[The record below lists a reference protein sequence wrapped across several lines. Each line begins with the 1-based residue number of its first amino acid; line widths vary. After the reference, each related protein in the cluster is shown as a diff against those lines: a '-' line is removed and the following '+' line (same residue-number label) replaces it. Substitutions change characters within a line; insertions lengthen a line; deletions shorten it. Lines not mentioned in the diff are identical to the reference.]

1 MKDKERIK
9 KFIEFQD
16 KDLKFEDIALELGI
30 AKTTLRAFLN
40 KNGYK
45 MHNGKYKL
53 KDESSEFKQIEFEQS
68 ENSNKKK
75 STNTKENKN
84 TGNKR
89 VKTKKEQDIKKKV
102 DSKTNNNESNSRKNI
117 KIDNK
122 VETKKI
128 KRGAPKKDRKIN
140 ITQEDL
146 DKLCEVYDWYME
158 VKDLKSMKTKTKTN
172 KKDIKIEDT
181 NIDTLK
187 STSIK
192 VDKKTWEDFERL
204 CSNSKFTKQ
213 EIITQALKDFMK
225 EYKNLL

>member
-53 KDESSEFKQIEFEQS
+53 KDESSKCKQMEFEQS
-68 ENSNKKK
+68 ENPSKNK
-75 STNTKENKN
+75 STKIKENKN
-84 TGNKR
+84 DYNKE
-89 VKTKKEQDIKKKV
+89 VKIKKEKNTKKKL
-102 DSKTNNNESNSRKNI
+102 DSKK
-117 KIDNK
+117 DNT
-122 VETKKI
+122 VEIKKI
-128 KRGAPKKDRKIN
+128 KRATPKKDRKIN

-158 VKDLKSMKTKTKTN
+158 VKDLKSMKSKSNTN
-172 KKDIKIEDT
+172 KKDIRIEDT
-181 NIDTLK
+181 NLESLK

-204 CSNSKFTKQ
+204 CSNSKFSKQ

>member
-9 KFIEFQD
+9 KFIELQD
-16 KDLKFEDIALELGI
+16 KNLKFEDIALELGI
-30 AKTTLRAFLN
+30 AKTTLRVFLN

-45 MHNGKYKL
+45 MNNGKYKL
-53 KDESSEFKQIEFEQS
+53 KDDVIEFKQIEFE
-68 ENSNKKK
+68 ENKNYNKNK
-75 STNTKENKN
+75 STKTKENKTTSKKEKETTK
-84 TGNKR
+84 TG
-89 VKTKKEQDIKKKV
+89 KTK
-102 DSKTNNNESNSRKNI
+102 ESNLKKNI
-117 KIDNK
+117 KVENK
-122 VETKKI
+122 VENKTTKRQI
-128 KRGAPKKDRKIN
+128 PKKDRKIN

-158 VKDLKSMKTKTKTN
+158 VKDLKSMKSNSSKN

-181 NIDTLK
+181 NLESLK
-187 STSIK
+187 STNIK

-204 CSNSKFTKQ
+204 CSNSKFSKQ

>member
-1 MKDKERIK
+1 MKDKDKERIK
-9 KFIEFQD
+9 KFIELQN

-30 AKTTLRAFLN
+30 AKTTLRVFLN
-40 KNGYK
+40 RNGYK
-45 MHNGKYKL
+45 MYNGKYKL

-68 ENSNKKK
+68 KNSSKKK
-75 STNTKENKN
+75 STKIKENKN
-84 TGNKR
+84 TANKE
-89 VKTKKEQDIKKKV
+89 VKIKKEKDTKKKV
-102 DSKTNNNESNSRKNI
+102 ESKEGNSRKNI

-122 VETKKI
+122 VETKKN
-128 KRGAPKKDRKIN
+128 KRGVPKKDRKIN

-158 VKDLKSMKTKTKTN
+158 VKDLKSMK
-172 KKDIKIEDT
+172 IKAK
-181 NIDTLK
+181 IDTLK

-192 VDKKTWEDFERL
+192 VDKKTWQDFERL

>member
-9 KFIEFQD
+9 KFIELQD
-16 KDLKFEDIALELGI
+16 KDKI
-30 AKTTLRAFLN
+30 
-40 KNGYK
+40 
-45 MHNGKYKL
+45 
-53 KDESSEFKQIEFEQS
+53 
-68 ENSNKKK
+68 KK
-75 STNTKENKN
+75 EKN
-84 TGNKR
+84 T
-89 VKTKKEQDIKKKV
+89 KKKV
-102 DSKTNNNESNSRKNI
+102 DSKK
-117 KIDNK
+117 DNA
-122 VETKKI
+122 VEIKKI
-128 KRGAPKKDRKIN
+128 KRATPKKYRKIN

-158 VKDLKSMKTKTKTN
+158 VKDLKSMKSKSNTN

-181 NIDTLK
+181 NLDSLK

-204 CSNSKFTKQ
+204 CSNSKFSKQ

>member
-9 KFIEFQD
+9 KFIELQD
-16 KDLKFEDIALELGI
+16 KNLKFEDIALELGI
-30 AKTTLRAFLN
+30 AKTTLRVFLN

-45 MHNGKYKL
+45 MNNGKYKL
-53 KDESSEFKQIEFEQS
+53 KDDFIEFKQIEFE
-68 ENSNKKK
+68 ENKNYNKNK
-75 STNTKENKN
+75 STKTKENKTTSKKEKDITK
-84 TGNKR
+84 TG
-89 VKTKKEQDIKKKV
+89 KTK
-102 DSKTNNNESNSRKNI
+102 ESNLKKNI
-117 KIDNK
+117 KVENK
-122 VETKKI
+122 VEKKTTKRQI
-128 KRGAPKKDRKIN
+128 PKKDRKIN

-158 VKDLKSMKTKTKTN
+158 VKDLKSMKSNSSKN

-181 NIDTLK
+181 NLESLK
-187 STSIK
+187 STNIK

-204 CSNSKFTKQ
+204 CSNSKFSKQ

>member
-1 MKDKERIK
+1 MKDKDKERIK
-9 KFIEFQD
+9 KFIELQD

-30 AKTTLRAFLN
+30 AKTTLRVFLN
-40 KNGYK
+40 RNGYK
-45 MHNGKYKL
+45 MYNGKYKL

-68 ENSNKKK
+68 KSSNKKK
-75 STNTKENKN
+75 STKIKENKN
-84 TGNKR
+84 TANKEG
-89 VKTKKEQDIKKKV
+89 KIKKDIKKKV
-102 DSKTNNNESNSRKNI
+102 DSKEGNSRKNI

-122 VETKKI
+122 VETKKN
-128 KRGAPKKDRKIN
+128 KRGVPKKDRKIN

-158 VKDLKSMKTKTKTN
+158 VKDLKSMKNKAKTN

-181 NIDTLK
+181 NIESLK

>member
-1 MKDKERIK
+1 MKDKDKERIK
-9 KFIEFQD
+9 KFIELQD

-30 AKTTLRAFLN
+30 AKTTLRVFLN
-40 KNGYK
+40 RNGYK
-45 MHNGKYKL
+45 MYNGKYKL

-68 ENSNKKK
+68 KNSNKKK
-75 STNTKENKN
+75 STKIKENKN
-84 TGNKR
+84 TANKEG
-89 VKTKKEQDIKKKV
+89 KIKKDIKKKV
-102 DSKTNNNESNSRKNI
+102 DSKEGNSIKNI

-122 VETKKI
+122 VETKKN
-128 KRGAPKKDRKIN
+128 KRGVPKKDRKIN
-140 ITQEDL
+140 ITQVDL

-158 VKDLKSMKTKTKTN
+158 VKDLKSMKIKAKTN

>member
-1 MKDKERIK
+1 MKDKDKERIK
-9 KFIEFQD
+9 KFIELQN

-30 AKTTLRAFLN
+30 AKTTLRVFLN
-40 KNGYK
+40 RNGYK
-45 MHNGKYKL
+45 MYNGKYKL

-68 ENSNKKK
+68 KSSNKKK
-75 STNTKENKN
+75 STKIKENKN
-84 TGNKR
+84 TANKEG
-89 VKTKKEQDIKKKV
+89 KIKKDIKKKV
-102 DSKTNNNESNSRKNI
+102 DSKEGNSIKNI

-122 VETKKI
+122 VETKKN
-128 KRGAPKKDRKIN
+128 KRGVPKNDRKIN
-140 ITQEDL
+140 VTQEDL

-158 VKDLKSMKTKTKTN
+158 VKDLKSMKNKAKTN

-181 NIDTLK
+181 NIESLK

>member
-1 MKDKERIK
+1 MKDKDKERIK
-9 KFIEFQD
+9 KFIELQN

-30 AKTTLRAFLN
+30 AKTTLRVFLN
-40 KNGYK
+40 RNGYK
-45 MHNGKYKL
+45 MYNGKYKL

-68 ENSNKKK
+68 KNSNKKK
-75 STNTKENKN
+75 STKIKENKN
-84 TGNKR
+84 TANKEG
-89 VKTKKEQDIKKKV
+89 KIKKDIKKKV
-102 DSKTNNNESNSRKNI
+102 DSKEGNSIKNI

-122 VETKKI
+122 VETKKN
-128 KRGAPKKDRKIN
+128 KRGVPKKDRKIN

-158 VKDLKSMKTKTKTN
+158 VKDLKSMKIKAKTN

-181 NIDTLK
+181 NIESLK

-213 EIITQALKDFMK
+213 EIITQALKNFMK

>member
-9 KFIEFQD
+9 KFIELQD
-16 KDLKFEDIALELGI
+16 KNLKFEDIALELGI
-30 AKTTLRAFLN
+30 AKTTLRVFLN

-45 MHNGKYKL
+45 MNNGKYKL
-53 KDESSEFKQIEFEQS
+53 KDDFIEFKQIEFE
-68 ENSNKKK
+68 ENKNYNKNK
-75 STNTKENKN
+75 STKTKENKTTSKKEKETTK
-84 TGNKR
+84 TG
-89 VKTKKEQDIKKKV
+89 KTK
-102 DSKTNNNESNSRKNI
+102 ESNLKKNI
-117 KIDNK
+117 KVENK
-122 VETKKI
+122 TTKRQI
-128 KRGAPKKDRKIN
+128 PKKDRKIN

-158 VKDLKSMKTKTKTN
+158 VKDLKSMKTNSSKN

-181 NIDTLK
+181 NLESLK
-187 STSIK
+187 STNIK

-204 CSNSKFTKQ
+204 CSNSKFSKQ

>member
-1 MKDKERIK
+1 M
-9 KFIEFQD
+9 
-16 KDLKFEDIALELGI
+16 
-30 AKTTLRAFLN
+30 
-40 KNGYK
+40 Y
-45 MHNGKYKL
+45 NGKYKL

-68 ENSNKKK
+68 KNSNKKK
-75 STNTKENKN
+75 STKIKENKN
-84 TGNKR
+84 TANKEG
-89 VKTKKEQDIKKKV
+89 KIKKDIKKKV
-102 DSKTNNNESNSRKNI
+102 DSKEGNSIKNI

-122 VETKKI
+122 VETKKN
-128 KRGAPKKDRKIN
+128 KRGVPKKDRKIN

-158 VKDLKSMKTKTKTN
+158 VKDLKSMKNKAKTN

-181 NIDTLK
+181 NIESLK

>member
-1 MKDKERIK
+1 MKYKERIA
-9 KFIEFQD
+9 KFLELQN
-16 KDLKFEDIALELGI
+16 KNLKFEDIALELGI

-45 MHNGKYKL
+45 MYDGKYKL
-53 KDESSEFKQIEFEQS
+53 KDEISEFKQLEFEQ
-68 ENSNKKK
+68 NKDFTKNK
-75 STNTKENKN
+75 YSKIKTNTKNYD
-84 TGNKR
+84 
-89 VKTKKEQDIKKKV
+89 KEIQV
-102 DSKTNNNESNSRKNI
+102 DN
-117 KIDNK
+117 
-122 VETKKI
+122 KKI
-128 KRGAPKKDRKIN
+128 KRKTIKRDKKIN

-158 VKDLKSMKTKTKTN
+158 VKNLKSMKSRVN

-181 NIDTLK
+181 NLESLK
-187 STSIK
+187 NTTIK

-225 EYKNLL
+225 EYRNLL

>member
-9 KFIEFQD
+9 KFIELQD
-16 KDLKFEDIALELGI
+16 KNLKFEDIALELGI
-30 AKTTLRAFLN
+30 AKTTLRVFLN

-45 MHNGKYKL
+45 MNNGKYKL
-53 KDESSEFKQIEFEQS
+53 KDDFIEFKQIEFE
-68 ENSNKKK
+68 ENKNFNKNK
-75 STNTKENKN
+75 SIKTKENKTTSKKEKETTK
-84 TGNKR
+84 TG
-89 VKTKKEQDIKKKV
+89 KTK
-102 DSKTNNNESNSRKNI
+102 ESNLKKNI
-117 KIDNK
+117 KVENK
-122 VETKKI
+122 VENKTTKRQI
-128 KRGAPKKDRKIN
+128 PKKDRKIN

-158 VKDLKSMKTKTKTN
+158 VKDLKSMKSNSSKN

-181 NIDTLK
+181 NLESLK
-187 STSIK
+187 STNIK

-204 CSNSKFTKQ
+204 CSNSKFSKQ

>member
-9 KFIEFQD
+9 KFIELQD
-16 KDLKFEDIALELGI
+16 KNLKFEDIALELGI
-30 AKTTLRAFLN
+30 AKTTLRVFLN

-45 MHNGKYKL
+45 MNNGKYKL
-53 KDESSEFKQIEFEQS
+53 KDGVIEFKQIEFE
-68 ENSNKKK
+68 ENKNSNKNK
-75 STNTKENKN
+75 STKTKENKTTSKKEKDITK
-84 TGNKR
+84 TG
-89 VKTKKEQDIKKKV
+89 KTK
-102 DSKTNNNESNSRKNI
+102 ESNLKKNI
-117 KIDNK
+117 KVENK
-122 VETKKI
+122 VENKTTKRQI
-128 KRGAPKKDRKIN
+128 PKKDRKIN

-158 VKDLKSMKTKTKTN
+158 VKDLKSMKSNSSKN

-181 NIDTLK
+181 NLESLK
-187 STSIK
+187 STNIK

-204 CSNSKFTKQ
+204 CSNSKFSKQ

>member
-1 MKDKERIK
+1 MAQYKVEVSGINTGSLPLLSNDEKETLIRRIKQGDKEARTRYIQGNLRLVLSIIK
-9 KFIEFQD
+9 RFQ
-16 KDLKFEDIALELGI
+16 
-30 AKTTLRAFLN
+30 
-40 KNGYK
+40 
-45 MHNGKYKL
+45 
-53 KDESSEFKQIEFEQS
+53 
-68 ENSNKKK
+68 NSNENMDDLFQIGCIK
-75 STNTKENKN
+75 STKIKENKN
-84 TGNKR
+84 TANKE
-89 VKTKKEQDIKKKV
+89 VKIKKEKDTKKKV
-102 DSKTNNNESNSRKNI
+102 ESKEGNSRKNI

-122 VETKKI
+122 VETKKN
-128 KRGAPKKDRKIN
+128 KRGVPKKDRKIN

-158 VKDLKSMKTKTKTN
+158 VKDLKSMKIKAKTN

>member
-1 MKDKERIK
+1 MKDKDKERIK
-9 KFIEFQD
+9 KFIELQN

-30 AKTTLRAFLN
+30 AKTTLRVFLN
-40 KNGYK
+40 RNGYK
-45 MHNGKYKL
+45 MYNGKYKL

-68 ENSNKKK
+68 KNSNKKK
-75 STNTKENKN
+75 STKIKENKN
-84 TGNKR
+84 TANKEG
-89 VKTKKEQDIKKKV
+89 KIKKDIKKKV
-102 DSKTNNNESNSRKNI
+102 DSKEGNSIKNI
-117 KIDNK
+117 KIDNN
-122 VETKKI
+122 VETKKN
-128 KRGAPKKDRKIN
+128 KRGVPKKDRKIN
-140 ITQEDL
+140 ITQVDL

-158 VKDLKSMKTKTKTN
+158 VKDLKSMKIKAKTN

>member
-1 MKDKERIK
+1 MKDKDKERIK
-9 KFIEFQD
+9 KFIELQN

-30 AKTTLRAFLN
+30 AKTTLRVFLN
-40 KNGYK
+40 RNGYK
-45 MHNGKYKL
+45 MYNGKYKL

-68 ENSNKKK
+68 KNSSKKK
-75 STNTKENKN
+75 STKIKENKN
-84 TGNKR
+84 TANKE
-89 VKTKKEQDIKKKV
+89 VKIKKVKDTKKKV
-102 DSKTNNNESNSRKNI
+102 ESKEGNSRKNI

-122 VETKKI
+122 VETKKN
-128 KRGAPKKDRKIN
+128 KRGVPKK
-140 ITQEDL
+140 DL

-158 VKDLKSMKTKTKTN
+158 VKDLKSMKIKAKTN

>member
-9 KFIEFQD
+9 KFIELQD
-16 KDLKFEDIALELGI
+16 KNLKFEDIALELGI
-30 AKTTLRAFLN
+30 AKTTLRVFLN

-45 MHNGKYKL
+45 MNNGKYKL
-53 KDESSEFKQIEFEQS
+53 KDDFIEFKQIEFE
-68 ENSNKKK
+68 ENKNYNKNK
-75 STNTKENKN
+75 STKTKENKTTSKKEKDITK
-84 TGNKR
+84 TG
-89 VKTKKEQDIKKKV
+89 KTK
-102 DSKTNNNESNSRKNI
+102 ESNLKKNI
-117 KIDNK
+117 KVENK
-122 VETKKI
+122 VENKTTKRQI
-128 KRGAPKKDRKIN
+128 PKKDRKIN

-158 VKDLKSMKTKTKTN
+158 VKDLKSMKTNSSKN

-181 NIDTLK
+181 NLESLK
-187 STSIK
+187 STNIK

-204 CSNSKFTKQ
+204 CSNSKFSKQ

>member
-9 KFIEFQD
+9 KFIELQD
-16 KDLKFEDIALELGI
+16 KNLKFEDIALELGI
-30 AKTTLRAFLN
+30 AKTTLRVFLN

-45 MHNGKYKL
+45 MNNGKYKL
-53 KDESSEFKQIEFEQS
+53 KDDVIEFKQIEFE
-68 ENSNKKK
+68 ENKNSNKNK
-75 STNTKENKN
+75 STKTKENKTTSKKEKDITK
-84 TGNKR
+84 TG
-89 VKTKKEQDIKKKV
+89 KTK
-102 DSKTNNNESNSRKNI
+102 ESNLKKNI
-117 KIDNK
+117 KVENK
-122 VETKKI
+122 VENKTTKRQI
-128 KRGAPKKDRKIN
+128 PKKDRKIN

-158 VKDLKSMKTKTKTN
+158 VKDLKSMKSNSSKN

-181 NIDTLK
+181 NLESLK
-187 STSIK
+187 STNIK

-204 CSNSKFTKQ
+204 CSNSKFSKQ

>member
-1 MKDKERIK
+1 MKDKDKERIK
-9 KFIEFQD
+9 KFIELQN

-30 AKTTLRAFLN
+30 AKTTLRVFLN
-40 KNGYK
+40 RNGYK
-45 MHNGKYKL
+45 MYNGKYKL

-68 ENSNKKK
+68 KNSNKKK
-75 STNTKENKN
+75 STKIKENKN
-84 TGNKR
+84 TANKEG
-89 VKTKKEQDIKKKV
+89 KIKKDIKKKV
-102 DSKTNNNESNSRKNI
+102 DSKEGNYIKNI
-117 KIDNK
+117 KLDNK
-122 VETKKI
+122 VETKKN
-128 KRGAPKKDRKIN
+128 KRGVPKKDRKIN
-140 ITQEDL
+140 ITQVDL

-158 VKDLKSMKTKTKTN
+158 VKDLKSMKIKVKTN
-172 KKDIKIEDT
+172 KKDIKLEDT

>member
-1 MKDKERIK
+1 MKDKDKERIK
-9 KFIEFQD
+9 KFIELQN

-30 AKTTLRAFLN
+30 AKTTLRVFLN
-40 KNGYK
+40 RNGYK
-45 MHNGKYKL
+45 MYNGKYKL

-68 ENSNKKK
+68 KNSSKKK
-75 STNTKENKN
+75 STKIKENKN
-84 TGNKR
+84 TANKE
-89 VKTKKEQDIKKKV
+89 VKIKKEKDTKKKV
-102 DSKTNNNESNSRKNI
+102 ESKEGNSRKNI

-122 VETKKI
+122 VEI
-128 KRGAPKKDRKIN
+128 KA
-140 ITQEDL
+140 
-146 DKLCEVYDWYME
+146 
-158 VKDLKSMKTKTKTN
+158 KTN

-192 VDKKTWEDFERL
+192 VDKKTWQDFERL

>member
-9 KFIEFQD
+9 KFIELQD
-16 KDLKFEDIALELGI
+16 KNLKFEDIALELGI
-30 AKTTLRAFLN
+30 AKTTLRVFLN

-45 MHNGKYKL
+45 MNNGKYKL
-53 KDESSEFKQIEFEQS
+53 KDDVIEFKQIEFE
-68 ENSNKKK
+68 ENKNYNKNK
-75 STNTKENKN
+75 STKTKENKTTSKKEKDITK
-84 TGNKR
+84 TG
-89 VKTKKEQDIKKKV
+89 KTK
-102 DSKTNNNESNSRKNI
+102 ESNLKKNI
-117 KIDNK
+117 KVENK
-122 VETKKI
+122 VEN
-128 KRGAPKKDRKIN
+128 KRQIPKKDRKIN

-158 VKDLKSMKTKTKTN
+158 VKDLKSMKSNSSKN

-181 NIDTLK
+181 NLESLK
-187 STSIK
+187 STNIK

-204 CSNSKFTKQ
+204 CSNSKFSKQ

>member
-9 KFIEFQD
+9 KFIELQD
-16 KDLKFEDIALELGI
+16 KNLKFEDIALELGI
-30 AKTTLRAFLN
+30 AKTTLRVFLN

-45 MHNGKYKL
+45 MNNGKYKL
-53 KDESSEFKQIEFEQS
+53 KDDFIEFKQIEFE
-68 ENSNKKK
+68 ENKNSNKNK
-75 STNTKENKN
+75 STKTKENKTTSKKEKDITK
-84 TGNKR
+84 TG
-89 VKTKKEQDIKKKV
+89 KTK
-102 DSKTNNNESNSRKNI
+102 ESNLKKNI
-117 KIDNK
+117 KVENK
-122 VETKKI
+122 VENKTTKRQI
-128 KRGAPKKDRKIN
+128 PKKDRKIN

-158 VKDLKSMKTKTKTN
+158 VKDLKSMKSNSSKN

-181 NIDTLK
+181 NLESLK
-187 STSIK
+187 STNIK

-204 CSNSKFTKQ
+204 CSNSKFSKQ

>member
-9 KFIEFQD
+9 KFIELQD
-16 KDLKFEDIALELGI
+16 KNLKFEDIALELGI
-30 AKTTLRAFLN
+30 AKTTLRVFLN

-45 MHNGKYKL
+45 MNNGKYKL
-53 KDESSEFKQIEFEQS
+53 KDDVIEFKQIEFE
-68 ENSNKKK
+68 ENKNSNKNK
-75 STNTKENKN
+75 STKTKENKTTSKKEKETTK
-84 TGNKR
+84 TG
-89 VKTKKEQDIKKKV
+89 KTK
-102 DSKTNNNESNSRKNI
+102 ESNLKKNI
-117 KIDNK
+117 KVENK
-122 VETKKI
+122 VENKTTKGQI
-128 KRGAPKKDRKIN
+128 PKKDRKIN

-158 VKDLKSMKTKTKTN
+158 VKDLKSMKSNSSKN

-181 NIDTLK
+181 NLESLK
-187 STSIK
+187 STNIK

-204 CSNSKFTKQ
+204 CSNSKFSKQ

>member
-1 MKDKERIK
+1 MKDKDKERIK
-9 KFIEFQD
+9 KFIELQN

-30 AKTTLRAFLN
+30 AKTTLRVFLN
-40 KNGYK
+40 RNGYK
-45 MHNGKYKL
+45 MYNGKYKL

-68 ENSNKKK
+68 KNSSKKK
-75 STNTKENKN
+75 STKIKENKN
-84 TGNKR
+84 TANKEG
-89 VKTKKEQDIKKKV
+89 KIKKDIKKKV
-102 DSKTNNNESNSRKNI
+102 DSKEGNSIKNI

-122 VETKKI
+122 VETKKN
-128 KRGAPKKDRKIN
+128 KRGVPKKDRKIN

-158 VKDLKSMKTKTKTN
+158 VKDLKSMKNKAKTN

-181 NIDTLK
+181 NIESLK

>member
-1 MKDKERIK
+1 MKDKDKERIK
-9 KFIEFQD
+9 KFIELQD

-30 AKTTLRAFLN
+30 AKTTLRVFLN
-40 KNGYK
+40 RNGYK
-45 MHNGKYKL
+45 MNNGKYKL
-53 KDESSEFKQIEFEQS
+53 KDESSEFKQIESEQS
-68 ENSNKKK
+68 KNSNKKK
-75 STNTKENKN
+75 STKIKENKN
-84 TGNKR
+84 TANKEG
-89 VKTKKEQDIKKKV
+89 KIKKDIKKKV
-102 DSKTNNNESNSRKNI
+102 DSKEGNSIKNI

-122 VETKKI
+122 VETKKN
-128 KRGAPKKDRKIN
+128 KRGVPKKDRKIN

-158 VKDLKSMKTKTKTN
+158 VKDLKSMKNKAKTN

-181 NIDTLK
+181 NIESLK